1 MEVMQYFHSMTDRI
15 NIMDE
20 MLGYV
25 SGGWEVGEGWE
36 MGEGGKWVRSGK
48 WVRVGSE

>member
-25 SGGWEVGEGWE
+25 SGGWEVGEG
-36 MGEGGKWVRSGK
+36 GK
-48 WVRVGSE
+48 WVRVGSG